1 MNQSLSPVSDK
12 AAWRAKDLRDDT
24 SWLLRLDQ
32 AEIVEIR
39 NAVTHFERLGLQLSE
54 INKDNF
60 QLPFLTKTLLAV
72 SDQIEHGR
80 GCVLVRGLPG
90 KEFSVKQMGI
100 IFFGLGKYLGLAITQ
115 NAQGDLL
122 GHVRNEGLKYGE
134 KDVRGYQTD
143 AKLRFHCDNCDIVGL
158 MCVRPARKGGG

>member
-90 KEFSVKQMGI
+90 KEFSLKQMGI
-100 IFFGLGKYLGLAITQ
+100 IFSDWENI
-115 NAQGDLL
+115 
-122 GHVRNEGLKYGE
+122 
-134 KDVRGYQTD
+134 
-143 AKLRFHCDNCDIVGL
+143 
-158 MCVRPARKGGG
+158 